1 MSYELDDELVL
12 GATIR
17 IIEAARQLV
26 PFYAGTFSPMHTAHV
41 SELLKRSTCF
51 LSIRPFRSD
60 AVAFTLPPIR
70 GRYIIAVNRDA
81 RRTDRQFAIRHE
93 VAHVLAGDVEEA
105 IFLSERGYQSHPERV
120 ADLFALADLVP
131 GWFIDQLRSG
141 QMSWGAILAEVRGA
155 IRAYA
160 EEWPCDRLE
169 DRARLRL
176 RLYRECGI

>member
-1 MSYELDDELVL
+1 MSYELDDEYVL
-12 GATIR
+12 GS
-17 IIEAARQLV
+17 AARVIDAARRLV
-26 PFYAGTFSPMHTAHV
+26 PWYAGDFSPMHTAHV

-93 VAHVLAGDVEEA
+93 VAHVLAGDVEET
-105 IFLSERGYQSHPERV
+105 IFLSEEGYQSAPERI

-131 GWFIDQLRSG
+131 GWFLKHLRRERV
-141 QMSWGAILAEVRGA
+141 SWRAILEEVRGA
-155 IRAYA
+155 IQTYA
-160 EEWPCDRLE
+160 EDWPCDRLE

-176 RLYRECGI
+176 RLYRERGI